1 MSLNKSELLDRLETA
16 RGLQLSDISELATL
30 TEYNLNGGELT
41 RANRRRRARLGWE
54 IARREEL
61 IASLEACL
69 LDEQE
74 QPVQW
79 NPDDSGQPSDNSFIE
94 QMIGEWDKASKNPR
108 NRLIF
113 ELLRKQLED
122 RTGKKPPA
130 KS

>member
-1 MSLNKSELLDRLETA
+1 MPLNKSELLDRLETA
-16 RGLQLSDISELATL
+16 RGLQLSDIAELATL

-79 NPDDSGQPSDNSFIE
+79 NLDDSIEQPSDNSFIE

-122 RTGKKPPA
+122 RKKPPA